1 MALAPRQ
8 TRFLIVFAVLLI
20 AFYAIITIDAVDK
33 RVVLPF
39 TAALARVSGWALH
52 VIGEKVRVAGT
63 VISGRTFAV
72 DIRGG
77 CNGLEAVVFVCA
89 AMLAFHAPL
98 RKRIL
103 GAIAAAVILEGL
115 NVIRIASL
123 YLLGV
128 YHRNVFEMFHLAVWQ
143 TLMFGAAVLLF
154 LIWTSMVSPRD
165 AAPST

>member
-20 AFYAIITIDAVDK
+20 AFYAIITIDAVDR

-39 TAALARVSGWALH
+39 TAALAQVSGAALRLVGEH
-52 VIGEKVRVAGT
+52 VHVSGT
-63 VISGRTFAV
+63 VITGSRFGV

-103 GAIAAAVILEGL
+103 GAIAAAVILEAL

-154 LIWTSMVSPRD
+154 LTWTSIVAPRN
-165 AAPST
+165 AAAST